1 MDLMAGV
8 PDLTSHP
15 QQLPQGSLLESYT
28 WRTGHRKAPVPD
40 VATTTTAL
48 GNAIGSLPTKDSIHM
63 DSRPEIEGP

>member
-15 QQLPQGSLLESYT
+15 QQLPRGSLLESYT
-28 WRTGHRKAPVPD
+28 WRTGHRKAPVPMSRREQPHSE
-40 VATTTTAL
+40 TQS
-48 GNAIGSLPTKDSIHM
+48 GSLPTKDSIHM

>member
-48 GNAIGSLPTKDSIHM
+48 RNAIRESSHQGLNSYGLRARD
-63 DSRPEIEGP
+63 